1 MSRVIKIDVRGLSC
15 PEPVLRTKQVMQRQD
30 TTAVE
35 VLVDS
40 NTSRDNVTRAAEKE
54 GWTVQTTQ
62 LENGEF
68 RLELAL

>member
-15 PEPVLRTKQVMQRQD
+15 PEPVLRTKQAMQRQD